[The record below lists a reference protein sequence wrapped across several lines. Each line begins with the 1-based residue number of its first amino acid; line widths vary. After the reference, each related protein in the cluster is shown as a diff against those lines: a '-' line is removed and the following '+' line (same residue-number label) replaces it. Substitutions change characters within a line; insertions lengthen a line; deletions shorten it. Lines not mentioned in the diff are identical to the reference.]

1 MNYAKIAALLAA
13 SAALALSATKVSATE
28 GSPRL
33 VVAQAA
39 VKASGEGVV
48 KGVEPKE
55 RKLLVTHGPIPALK
69 WSAMT
74 MPFGV
79 TPDFDISTLKP
90 GSKIKFNVTR
100 DPNGLYILEDIRPA
114 D

>member
-1 MNYAKIAALLAA
+1 MHYRKIAALLAA
-13 SAALALSATKVSATE
+13 STFLAIGAAKVGATE
-28 GSPRL
+28 ATGL
-33 VVAQAA
+33 LILAQAA
-39 VKASGEGVV
+39 EKAAGEGVV

-69 WSAMT
+69 WSGMT

-79 TPDFDISTLKP
+79 TPDFDISTLAP
-90 GSKIKFNVTR
+90 GAKIKFNVTR
-100 DPNGLYILEDIRPA
+100 DPNGLYILEDIRRA